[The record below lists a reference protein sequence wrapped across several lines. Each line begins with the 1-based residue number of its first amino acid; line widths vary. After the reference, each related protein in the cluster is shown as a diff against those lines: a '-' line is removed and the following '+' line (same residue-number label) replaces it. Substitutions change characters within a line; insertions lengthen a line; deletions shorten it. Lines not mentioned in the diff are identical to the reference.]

1 MKDKKMMNKEHETI
15 KTSNEERE
23 NKRLRDLL
31 QKAVNKE
38 KAPES
43 LRERIAKMIRQ

>member
-1 MKDKKMMNKEHETI
+1 MKDKKIMINGNRTI
-15 KTSNEERE
+15 KISDEERE

-43 LRERIAKMIRQ
+43 LRERIAKMIRK

>member
-1 MKDKKMMNKEHETI
+1 MTNKNGTI
-15 KTSNEERE
+15 KISDEEHE

-38 KAPES
+38 KAPEN
-43 LRERIAKMIRQ
+43 LRERIRKMIRQ